1 MFATGDRVD
10 ATDRARPPGR
20 YPVPMPDD
28 QSPTVDGA
36 AVEAAIAAVEAAIA
50 ALDRDAIAT
59 ARWFGAKGR
68 TITTIALDE
77 AFVLDEVVP
86 QVLAITTM
94 TLNDGARERYLIA
107 LTGRPLREAEPGDG
121 AWRALAVA
129 MAQGRTIPAMG
140 RAAMTEPPPG
150 PVTAA
155 LVCRPA
161 AAMPPAGELGTER
174 DLGADQ
180 SNTSVVIGEDL
191 LLKAY
196 RRLQP
201 GLNPDLEMT
210 AFLSEEAG
218 FTAVPPLAGFAELI
232 EAANGGT
239 ATTIAMAQRF
249 VADGADAFES
259 IAVAL
264 VGWIRAPGT
273 VSLEVATEI
282 AADLGALTAGMHAA
296 LADGRGLP
304 DMMPREATRAELRA
318 WPQRARAN
326 LERAL
331 DVAPGDAGSTVR
343 ALAPA
348 ILEALTVL
356 DALPTT
362 PELQRTHGD
371 YHLGQVLIAPDG
383 FRVIDFE
390 GEPLSSPGE
399 RRALRHP
406 LLDVASMLRSLD
418 HVGRSAARRARV
430 HGDGERPLGHQGL
443 HVDAWI
449 ERARERFLDSYR
461 DGLREARVWID
472 LDADLLRAFEVDKEL
487 YEFAYAATY
496 LPTWLYAPTEGMHA
510 LVGERAR

>member
-1 MFATGDRVD
+1 MPDVPSPAP
-10 ATDRARPPGR
+10 DRA
-20 YPVPMPDD
+20 
-28 QSPTVDGA
+28 
-36 AVEAAIAAVEAAIA
+36 AVATALQT
-50 ALDRDAIAT
+50 LDRDALAS

-68 TITTIALDE
+68 TIDVIALHE
-77 AFVLDEVVP
+77 AFLLDP
-86 QVLAITTM
+86 ANPHVLAIADL
-94 TLNDGARERYLIA
+94 TLDDGTRDRYSLA
-107 LTGRPLREAEPGDG
+107 LTGTPLREAVPGDG
-121 AWRALAVA
+121 AWRALAIA
-129 MAQGRTIPAMG
+129 MAEGRTI
-140 RAAMTEPPPG
+140 AAMPRPTKPAATATPPTSTPPATPATPG

-161 AAMPPAGELGTER
+161 VAMPPVEELGTER

-180 SNTSVVIGEDL
+180 SNTGVVIGEHV

-218 FTAVPPLAGFAELI
+218 FSAVPPLAGFAELI

-239 ATTIAMAQRF
+239 ATTIAMAQQF
-249 VADGADAFES
+249 VADGADAFET
-259 IAVAL
+259 IAEALAGWVAL
-264 VGWIRAPGT
+264 PGE

-282 AADLGALTAGMHAA
+282 AADLGSLTAGLHAA

-304 DMMPREATRAELRA
+304 DMTPRDATRAELRA
-318 WPQRARAN
+318 WSATARAN

-331 DVAPGDAGSTVR
+331 DVAPGDAGDTLT

-348 ILEALTVL
+348 IAEALTVL

-362 PELQRTHGD
+362 PGLQRSHGD

-390 GEPLSSPGE
+390 GEPLSAPAD

-406 LLDVASMLRSLD
+406 LRDVASMLRSLD
-418 HVGRSAARRARV
+418 HVARSAARRAAARADARDDAQV
-430 HGDGERPLGHQGL
+430 DARDGPPVDPDHVGL
-443 HVDAWI
+443 DIDAWI
-449 ERARERFLDSYR
+449 ERARERFLQAYR

-472 LDADLLRAFEVDKEL
+472 TDDDLLRAFEVDKEL

-496 LPTWLYAPTEGMHA
+496 LPSWLYAPTEGMRA
-510 LVGERAR
+510 LVGGPSR